1 MAAAVH
7 TDSGHPPDALGPEHA
22 ERWPHLSLATYAAL
36 YGAHGF
42 GLTVPTRD
50 GSGVDAVEAAV
61 RGALSF
67 IAEHR
72 AALIRDHSRL
82 LSEGMLRGLA
92 PVASTQPPNSPY
104 TLNTYPARPTTVAY
118 LIPADGEYQQNRHE
132 AAALVNHLVTN
143 GVRIERTREELTVSG
158 QAYPTGSYLIRLDQP
173 RGALAAA
180 LLWSP
185 AAGGAA
191 DPRATSGWSL
201 PLAWGVACV
210 PLDYMPTI
218 ATEPVHDA
226 SLPKGT
232 AEDGQPRAYAYTA
245 LTRFAVQATNALI
258 AEGIPIHWA
267 PSALAGCEHD
277 LPAGSL
283 VLPADSP
290 RTASTIQRLTDVYGI
305 DAVSVCELPRDLV
318 RLPRTRV
325 AAHADPSVAFALRD
339 LGFDVTAVTTTELA
353 HLAAYDVLIVSGQMP
368 LWERLAPAGQRAL
381 SGYYRGGRRL
391 IAMGT
396 AGADLVVSAGLA
408 DLDVTIT
415 SPSFS
420 GMATITGDR
429 SDPLTAMYPEYMTL
443 SFVAP
448 AWFTY
453 LPEDAHIVAELSPTG
468 PLVTGHWPVWDDINP
483 AGQPLIVRILHPTG
497 TPITLFGIDPT
508 HGALNRHAFGLLAQA
523 IYAAIAAT
531 PPLA

>member
-1 MAAAVH
+1 M
-7 TDSGHPPDALGPEHA
+7 GRRL
-22 ERWPHLSLATYAAL
+22 
-36 YGAHGF
+36 
-42 GLTVPTRD
+42 
-50 GSGVDAVEAAV
+50 
-61 RGALSF
+61 
-67 IAEHR
+67 R
-72 AALIRDHSRL
+72 APRL
-82 LSEGMLRGLA
+82 
-92 PVASTQPPNSPY
+92 
-104 TLNTYPARPTTVAY
+104 
-118 LIPADGEYQQNRHE
+118 H
-132 AAALVNHLVTN
+132 
-143 GVRIERTREELTVSG
+143 
-158 QAYPTGSYLIRLDQP
+158 
-173 RGALAAA
+173 
-180 LLWSP
+180 
-185 AAGGAA
+185 
-191 DPRATSGWSL
+191 
-201 PLAWGVACV
+201 
-210 PLDYMPTI
+210 YMPTI

-245 LTRFAVQATNALI
+245 LTRSAVQATNALI

-325 AAHADPSVAFALRD
+325 AAHADPSVAFVLRD